1 MRCHLSVLLLSVV
14 LGSAAA
20 AEAPD
25 GAALF
30 SQNCA
35 MCHQSAGAGLAGQF
49 PRLAG
54 RVGPI
59 SAKPAGRAYLVDVLT
74 YGMVGQV
81 TVDGQPII
89 GVMPPFASL
98 PDEQVAA
105 VLGYLQSLGGA
116 PKDAFTA
123 AEVTAGRAK
132 DKKSGS
138 DVLAERAKLVGSGVV
153 K

>member
-1 MRCHLSVLLLSVV
+1 MRLPVLFMSVLLGGAV
-14 LGSAAA
+14 SAQT
-20 AEAPD
+20 PD
-25 GAALF
+25 GAAIF

-35 MCHQSAGAGLAGQF
+35 LCHQSGGAGLAGQF

-54 RVGPI
+54 RIGPI

-105 VLGYLQSLGGA
+105 VLGYLQGLGGA
-116 PKDAFTA
+116 PKEAFTA

-132 DKKSGS
+132 PQKSGS
-138 DVLAERAKLVGSGVV
+138 DVLAERKGLVASGVV

>member
-1 MRCHLSVLLLSVV
+1 MRSLVLILMV
-14 LGSAAA
+14 LGGAAM

-30 SQNCA
+30 TQNCV
-35 MCHQSAGAGLAGQF
+35 MCHQSGAVGLPGQF

-54 RVGPI
+54 RIGPI
-59 SAKPAGRAYLVDVLT
+59 SAKPEGRAYLVDVLT
-74 YGMVGQV
+74 YGMVGTV
-81 TVDGQPII
+81 TVDSQPII

-105 VLGYLQSLGGA
+105 ILGYLQGLGGA
-116 PKDAFTA
+116 PKALFSV
-123 AEVTAGRAK
+123 AEVTAGRAR
-132 DKKSGS
+132 DKKAPS
-138 DVLAERAKLVGSGVV
+138 DVLAERGALVAKGVV

>member
-1 MRCHLSVLLLSVV
+1 MRNLGLLISGAL
-14 LGSAAA
+14 LAGASAAQT
-20 AEAPD
+20 PD
-25 GAALF
+25 GASVF

-35 MCHQSAGAGLAGQF
+35 MCHQSGAAGLPGQF

-89 GVMPPFASL
+89 GMMPPFAGL

-116 PKDAFTA
+116 PKEAFTA

-138 DVLAERAKLVGSGVV
+138 EVLAERQTLAAAGVV

>member
-1 MRCHLSVLLLSVV
+1 MA
-14 LGSAAA
+14 GSAG
-20 AEAPD
+20 AETPD

-30 SQNCA
+30 TQKCA
-35 MCHQSAGAGLAGQF
+35 MCHQSGGAGLVGQF

-59 SAKPAGRAYLVDVLT
+59 SSKPAGRAYLVDVLT
-74 YGMVGQV
+74 YGMAGTV

-89 GVMPPFASL
+89 GEMPSFASV

-105 VLGYLQSLGGA
+105 ILGYLQSLGGA
-116 PKDAFTA
+116 PKESFTI

-138 DVLAERAKLVGSGVV
+138 DVLAERTRLAGSGVV

>member
-1 MRCHLSVLLLSVV
+1 MRKPGLLMAGAL
-14 LGSAAA
+14 LAASASAQT
-20 AEAPD
+20 PD

-35 MCHQSAGAGLAGQF
+35 MCHQSGGAGLPGQF

-81 TVDGQPII
+81 TIDGQPII
-89 GVMPPFASL
+89 GMMPPFASL

-105 VLGYLQSLGGA
+105 VLGFLQSLGGA
-116 PKDAFTA
+116 PKEAFTA
-123 AEVTAGRAK
+123 AEITAGRAR

-138 DVLAERAKLVGSGVV
+138 EVLAERQALVAAGVV

>member
-1 MRCHLSVLLLSVV
+1 M
-14 LGSAAA
+14 GIAASA
-20 AEAPD
+20 ETPD
-25 GAALF
+25 GAAVF

-35 MCHQSAGAGLAGQF
+35 MCHQTAGAGLPGQF

-74 YGMVGQV
+74 SGMVGQV
-81 TVDGQPII
+81 TVDRQPII
-89 GVMPPFASL
+89 GMMPPFASL

-116 PKDAFTA
+116 PKEAFSV

-132 DKKSGS
+132 DRKSGS
-138 DVLAERAKLVGSGVV
+138 EVLAERQGLVAAGVV

>member
-1 MRCHLSVLLLSVV
+1 MRSLACLLMLM
-14 LGSAAA
+14 GGAAR

-25 GAALF
+25 GAVLF
-30 SQNCA
+30 TRNCQ
-35 MCHQSAGAGLAGQF
+35 MCHQSGAAGLPGQF

-59 SAKPAGRAYLVDVLT
+59 SAKTEGRSYLVDVLT
-74 YGMVGQV
+74 YGMVGSIS
-81 TVDGQPII
+81 VDGQPII

-105 VLGYLQSLGGA
+105 ILGYLQGLGGA
-116 PKDAFTA
+116 PPSPFAA
-123 AEVTAGRAK
+123 AEVAAGRSKPAK
-132 DKKSGS
+132 SAS
-138 DVLAERAKLVGSGVV
+138 DVFAERQKLAGKGVI

>member
-1 MRCHLSVLLLSVV
+1 MSRLSLLMVSLV
-14 LGSAAA
+14 LGGAASA
-20 AEAPD
+20 EMPD

-30 SQNCA
+30 TQNCVL
-35 MCHQSAGAGLAGQF
+35 CHQSAGAGLAGQF

-59 SAKPAGRAYLVDVLT
+59 SAKPAGRAYLIDVLT
-74 YGMVGQV
+74 YGMVGTV

-89 GVMPPFASL
+89 GQMPSFASL
-98 PDEQVAA
+98 SDEQVAA
-105 VLGYLQSLGGA
+105 VLSYLQSLGGA
-116 PKDAFTA
+116 PKEAFTA

-132 DKKSGS
+132 GMKSAS
-138 DVLAERAKLVGSGVV
+138 DVLAERAKSGAV

>member
-1 MRCHLSVLLLSVV
+1 MTSLPVLLLGLV
-14 LGSAAA
+14 LSGAASAQTS
-20 AEAPD
+20 D

-30 SQNCA
+30 NQNCA
-35 MCHQSAGAGLAGQF
+35 LCHQSGGAGLSGQF

-54 RVGPI
+54 RIGPI

-89 GVMPPFASL
+89 GQMPSFASL
-98 PDEQVAA
+98 SDEQVAA
-105 VLGYLQSLGGA
+105 VLSYLQSLGGA
-116 PKDAFTA
+116 PKESFTA

-132 DKKSGS
+132 EKKSAS
-138 DVLAERAKLVGSGVV
+138 DVLAERAKSGAV

>member
-1 MRCHLSVLLLSVV
+1 MTRLVVLLLGAV
-14 LGSAAA
+14 LAGAASA
-20 AEAPD
+20 EMPD
-25 GAALF
+25 GAAIF

-35 MCHQSAGAGLAGQF
+35 LCHQSGGAGLPGQF

-54 RVGPI
+54 RIGPI

-116 PKDAFTA
+116 PKEAFTA
-123 AEVTAGRAK
+123 AEVTEGRSR

-138 DVLAERAKLVGSGVV
+138 DVLAERKSLVSSGVI

>member
-1 MRCHLSVLLLSVV
+1 MIRRSLLVLSALV
-14 LGSAAA
+14 GGAASADL
-20 AEAPD
+20 PD

-30 SQNCA
+30 AQNCA
-35 MCHQSAGAGLAGQF
+35 LCHQSAGAGLAGQF

-59 SAKPAGRAYLVDVLT
+59 SAKPAGRAYLIDVLT
-74 YGMVGQV
+74 YGMVGTV
-81 TVDGQPII
+81 SVDGQPII
-89 GVMPPFASL
+89 GQMPSFASL

-105 VLGYLQSLGGA
+105 VLSYLQSLGGA
-116 PKDAFTA
+116 PKEAFTA

-132 DKKSGS
+132 GMKSAS
-138 DVLAERAKLVGSGVV
+138 DVLAERAKSGAV

>member
-1 MRCHLSVLLLSVV
+1 LASVLLV
-14 LGSAAA
+14 SAAA
-20 AEAPD
+20 ADTPD

-30 SQNCA
+30 TQNCA
-35 MCHQSAGAGLAGQF
+35 LCHQSGAVGLAGQF

-59 SAKPAGRAYLVDVLT
+59 SSKPAGRAYLVDVLT
-74 YGMVGQV
+74 YGMVGTV

-89 GVMPPFASL
+89 GQMPSFASL

-105 VLGYLQSLGGA
+105 ILGYLQSLGGA
-116 PKDAFTA
+116 PKDSITV

-138 DVLAERAKLVGSGVV
+138 DVLAERAKLAAAGVV

>member
-1 MRCHLSVLLLSVV
+1 MMRLSLLMLGLV
-14 LGSAAA
+14 LGGAVSA
-20 AEAPD
+20 ETPD

-30 SQNCA
+30 TQNCVL
-35 MCHQSAGAGLAGQF
+35 CHQSGAAGLAGQF

-59 SAKPAGRAYLVDVLT
+59 SAKPAGRAYLIDVLT
-74 YGMVGQV
+74 YGMVGTV

-89 GVMPPFASL
+89 GQMPSFASL
-98 PDEQVAA
+98 SDEQVAA
-105 VLGYLQSLGGA
+105 VLSYLQSLGGA
-116 PKDAFTA
+116 PKEAFTA

-132 DKKSGS
+132 DKKSAS
-138 DVLAERAKLVGSGVV
+138 DVLAERAKSGAV

>member
-1 MRCHLSVLLLSVV
+1 MKPAAVLVLSVLL
-14 LGSAAA
+14 GSAVSAQT
-20 AEAPD
+20 PD

-30 SQNCA
+30 AQNCA
-35 MCHQSAGAGLAGQF
+35 LCHQSGGAGLAGQF

-59 SAKPAGRAYLVDVLT
+59 SSKPAGRAYLVDVLN
-74 YGMVGQV
+74 YGMVGTV

-89 GVMPPFASL
+89 GQMPSFAGL

-105 VLGYLQSLGGA
+105 ILGYLQSLGGA
-116 PKDAFTA
+116 PKDSITV
-123 AEVTAGRAK
+123 AEVSAGRAK

-138 DVLAERAKLVGSGVV
+138 DVLAERARLAASGVV

>member
-1 MRCHLSVLLLSVV
+1 MRPVSVFLASVLLV
-14 LGSAAA
+14 SAAA
-20 AEAPD
+20 ADTPD

-30 SQNCA
+30 TQNCA
-35 MCHQSAGAGLAGQF
+35 LCHQSGAVGLAGQF

-59 SAKPAGRAYLVDVLT
+59 SSKPAGRAYLVDVLT
-74 YGMVGQV
+74 YGMVGTV

-89 GVMPPFASL
+89 GQMPSFASL

-105 VLGYLQSLGGA
+105 ILGYLQSLGGA
-116 PKDAFTA
+116 PKDSITV

-138 DVLAERAKLVGSGVV
+138 DVLAERAKLAAAGVV

>member
-1 MRCHLSVLLLSVV
+1 MRLSGLLV
-14 LGSAAA
+14 LGTLLGAGASAD
-20 AEAPD
+20 APD
-25 GAALF
+25 GAAIF
-30 SQNCA
+30 TQNCA
-35 MCHQSAGAGLAGQF
+35 LCHQSGGAGLAGQF

-54 RVGPI
+54 RIGPI

-74 YGMVGQV
+74 YGMVGTV

-89 GVMPPFASL
+89 GQMPSFASV

-105 VLGYLQSLGGA
+105 VLSYLQSLGGA
-116 PKDAFTA
+116 PKEAFTP

-132 DKKSGS
+132 PAKSGS
-138 DVLAERAKLVGSGVV
+138 DVLAERAALVKAGVV

>member
-1 MRCHLSVLLLSVV
+1 MGRFTFLMLSVLA
-14 LGSAAA
+14 GSAAA
-20 AEAPD
+20 AETPD

-35 MCHQSAGAGLAGQF
+35 LCHQSGGAGLAGQF

-89 GVMPPFASL
+89 GQMPSFANLS
-98 PDEQVAA
+98 DEQVAA
-105 VLGYLQSLGGA
+105 ILGYLQSLGGA
-116 PKDAFTA
+116 PKEAFTV
-123 AEVTAGRAK
+123 AEVAAGRAK
-132 DKKSGS
+132 DKKTGS
-138 DVLAERAKLVGSGVV
+138 DVMAERKGLVASGVV

>member
-1 MRCHLSVLLLSVV
+1 MKRLVLVISSALLSV
-14 LGSAAA
+14 AAA
-20 AEAPD
+20 AETPD
-25 GAALF
+25 GAAIF
-30 SQNCA
+30 NQNCA
-35 MCHQSAGAGLAGQF
+35 MCHQSGGAGLSGQF

-54 RVGPI
+54 RIGPI

-89 GVMPPFASL
+89 GMMPPFASL

-105 VLGYLQSLGGA
+105 VLSYLQSLGGA
-116 PKDAFTA
+116 PKESFSA
-123 AEVTAGRAK
+123 AEITAGRAK

-138 DVLAERAKLVGSGVV
+138 EVMAERQGLVASGVV

>member
-1 MRCHLSVLLLSVV
+1 
-14 LGSAAA
+14 
-20 AEAPD
+20 
-25 GAALF
+25 
-30 SQNCA
+30 
-35 MCHQSAGAGLAGQF
+35 MCHQSGGAGLPGQF

-81 TVDGQPII
+81 SVDGQPII

-105 VLGYLQSLGGA
+105 VLGYLQSLGGG
-116 PKDAFTA
+116 PKEAISA

-132 DKKSGS
+132 PQKSGS
-138 DVLAERAKLVGSGVV
+138 DVLAERQTLVSSGVV

>member
-1 MRCHLSVLLLSVV
+1 MRRLFVLISGLLLA
-14 LGSAAA
+14 GPAPADT
-20 AEAPD
+20 PD
-25 GAALF
+25 GAAIF
-30 SQNCA
+30 SRNCA
-35 MCHQSAGAGLAGQF
+35 MCHQSGGGGLPGQF

-54 RVGPI
+54 RIGPI

-98 PDEQVAA
+98 PDEEVAA

-116 PKDAFTA
+116 PKEAFAA
-123 AEVTAGRAK
+123 AEVTAGRAR

-138 DVLAERAKLVGSGVV
+138 EVLAERQSLVSAGVV

>member
-1 MRCHLSVLLLSVV
+1 MRQLPVMLLGALLSVAA
-14 LGSAAA
+14 SA
-20 AEAPD
+20 ETPD
-25 GAALF
+25 GAAIF

-35 MCHQSAGAGLAGQF
+35 MCHQSGGAGLPGQF

-54 RVGPI
+54 RIGPI

-74 YGMVGQV
+74 YGMVGQI

-89 GVMPPFASL
+89 GMMPPFASL

-116 PKDAFTA
+116 PKEAFTA
-123 AEVTAGRAK
+123 AEVTAGRAR

-138 DVLAERAKLVGSGVV
+138 EVMAERQGLAASGVV

>member
-1 MRCHLSVLLLSVV
+1 MRKPGLLMAGAL
-14 LGSAAA
+14 LAASASAQT
-20 AEAPD
+20 PD

-30 SQNCA
+30 SRNCA
-35 MCHQSAGAGLAGQF
+35 MCHQSGGTGLPGQF

-81 TVDGQPII
+81 TIDGQPII
-89 GVMPPFASL
+89 GMMPPFASL

-116 PKDAFTA
+116 PKEAFTA
-123 AEVTAGRAK
+123 AEITAGRAK

-138 DVLAERAKLVGSGVV
+138 EVLAERQALVAAGVV

>member
-1 MRCHLSVLLLSVV
+1 MVSLV
-14 LGSAAA
+14 LGGAASA
-20 AEAPD
+20 EMPD

-30 SQNCA
+30 TQNCVL
-35 MCHQSAGAGLAGQF
+35 CHQSGGAGLAGQF

-59 SAKPAGRAYLVDVLT
+59 SAKPAGRAYLIDVLT
-74 YGMVGQV
+74 YGMVGTV

-89 GVMPPFASL
+89 GQMPSFASL
-98 PDEQVAA
+98 SDEQVAA
-105 VLGYLQSLGGA
+105 VLSYLQSLGGA
-116 PKDAFTA
+116 PKEAFTA

-132 DKKSGS
+132 EKKSAS
-138 DVLAERAKLVGSGVV
+138 DVLAERAKSGAV

>member
-1 MRCHLSVLLLSVV
+1 MRRLVCLLSF
-14 LGSAAA
+14 LGGAAL

-30 SQNCA
+30 TQNCQ
-35 MCHQSAGAGLAGQF
+35 MCHQSGAVGLPGQF

-59 SAKPAGRAYLVDVLT
+59 SAKPEGRSYLVDVLT
-74 YGMVGQV
+74 YGMVGSIR
-81 TVDGQPII
+81 VDGQPII

-105 VLGYLQSLGGA
+105 ILGYLQGLGGA
-116 PKDAFTA
+116 PKSLFAA
-123 AEVTAGRAK
+123 AEVTAGRSGGG
-132 DKKSGS
+132 KSSS
-138 DVLAERAKLVGSGVV
+138 DVFAERQALAGKGVV

>member
-1 MRCHLSVLLLSVV
+1 MRLPVLFMSLV
-14 LGSAAA
+14 LGGAVSAQT
-20 AEAPD
+20 PD
-25 GAALF
+25 GAAIF

-116 PKDAFTA
+116 PKEKLTA

-132 DKKSGS
+132 PQKSGS
-138 DVLAERAKLVGSGVV
+138 DVHAERQGLVSAGVV